1 MRFFCKNTKVYPW
14 YISNQIYFRGYFFH
28 QNRLFSG
35 IEATHWLVDRLS
47 GTAPVEQILSS
58 MNGIFSL
65 IWRREN
71 QIFFAVD
78 RVRSMPIFYSIV
90 GGELWLSSEAEL
102 ILQELPDWSVSDE
115 SLEVYRATKLFTTG
129 DKTLVNEI
137 FQVQAGTYCIFQEL
151 TSEICTIPYFEM
163 KSDELIDDEK
173 VLLEQFYE
181 SYDAVGKRLVQVLNG
196 RKAIIPLSGGADSR
210 MVLEMLKN
218 NGYDNI
224 LCFTYGS
231 KNNQDARISKQVAE
245 MHRCQWKYIPY
256 TYATWKDLRKS
267 KSYVEY
273 CRFANGYT
281 STPHLQ
287 DFPAVQALI
296 KENLLPDNSVFV
308 PGHSGDMLAGS
319 HITSE
324 FLNASMT
331 KEEFLKTIVHKFY
344 AGGELEK
351 HTADELGRRFE
362 DLNDNSGMET
372 FAAASAWFNVQ
383 ERQAKFIV
391 NSVRA
396 YEYFGYEWLI
406 PLWDNAL
413 FDFWAKVPITLR
425 YQRRLYFQAVNHR
438 QPYTNDS
445 SLTKSFGEEVRRYR
459 TTRTI
464 ARYLIRLLRYW
475 RSKNYMEH
483 LFSFP
488 QYVCCLLKQGDL
500 ANTNYLICNQQI
512 ESLLQEM
519 RYNSDIDDIWKE
531 RTVS

>member
-1 MRFFCKNTKVYPW
+1 
-14 YISNQIYFRGYFFH
+14 
-28 QNRLFSG
+28 
-35 IEATHWLVDRLS
+35 
-47 GTAPVEQILSS
+47 
-58 MNGIFSL
+58 
-65 IWRREN
+65 
-71 QIFFAVD
+71 
-78 RVRSMPIFYSIV
+78 
-90 GGELWLSSEAEL
+90 
-102 ILQELPDWSVSDE
+102 
-115 SLEVYRATKLFTTG
+115 
-129 DKTLVNEI
+129 
-137 FQVQAGTYCIFQEL
+137 
-151 TSEICTIPYFEM
+151 
-163 KSDELIDDEK
+163 
-173 VLLEQFYE
+173 
-181 SYDAVGKRLVQVLNG
+181 
-196 RKAIIPLSGGADSR
+196 
-210 MVLEMLKN
+210 
-218 NGYDNI
+218 
-224 LCFTYGS
+224 
-231 KNNQDARISKQVAE
+231 
-245 MHRCQWKYIPY
+245 
-256 TYATWKDLRKS
+256 
-267 KSYVEY
+267 
-273 CRFANGYT
+273 
-281 STPHLQ
+281 
-287 DFPAVQALI
+287 
-296 KENLLPDNSVFV
+296 
-308 PGHSGDMLAGS
+308 
-319 HITSE
+319 
-324 FLNASMT
+324 
-331 KEEFLKTIVHKFY
+331 
-344 AGGELEK
+344 
-351 HTADELGRRFE
+351 
-362 DLNDNSGMET
+362 MET